1 MCRSRVDHRDEF
13 YLHWHAHKSWHSLAA
28 SLVNCGL
35 SASGPRRAGALGVR
49 SERYDSGTGAHLF
62 HGTEQ
67 NRAYQSSEYNILYG
81 TEYVPMPN
89 LDRRTICQTQ
99 YTERM
104 HATLV
109 HRATC
114 GTGSE
119 RAVPER
125 ERRETMWRA
134 RSEIECQI
142 TLRQPGQRIRRRQRP
157 QNSHL

>member
-1 MCRSRVDHRDEF
+1 MCAVSCKCCGTCRYVRGYTPRVHGI
-13 YLHWHAHKSWHSLAA
+13 S
-28 SLVNCGL
+28 
-35 SASGPRRAGALGVR
+35 PRCTYAGADVR
-49 SERYDSGTGAHLF
+49 SERHDSGTGAHLF

-99 YTERM
+99 YTKRM

-114 GTGSE
+114 GAGSE

-142 TLRQPGQRIRRRQRP
+142 NPRWVGHRIRLRQPRRHRP
-157 QNSHL
+157 QKSHL

>member
-1 MCRSRVDHRDEF
+1 MCAVSCKCCATCRYVRGYTPCVHVIPPPMHVRG
-13 YLHWHAHKSWHSLAA
+13 
-28 SLVNCGL
+28 CG
-35 SASGPRRAGALGVR
+35 RAVR
-49 SERYDSGTGAHLF
+49 AVYDSGTGAHLF

-99 YTERM
+99 YTKRM

-114 GTGSE
+114 GAGSE

-142 TLRQPGQRIRRRQRP
+142 TLRRRQRQRIRP
-157 QNSHL
+157 PHL

>member
-1 MCRSRVDHRDEF
+1 MCAVSC
-13 YLHWHAHKSWHSLAA
+13 KC
-28 SLVNCGL
+28 CGTCRYVR
-35 SASGPRRAGALGVR
+35 GYTPCVHGTPPRCTYAGADVR
-49 SERYDSGTGAHLF
+49 SEWYDSDTGAHLF
-62 HGTEQ
+62 YGTEQ

-99 YTERM
+99 YTKRM

-114 GTGSE
+114 GAGSE

-134 RSEIECQI
+134 RSEIECQM
-142 TLRQPGQRIRRRQRP
+142 TRWCGRKQRIRRLQRP
-157 QNSHL
+157 QSSHL

>member
-1 MCRSRVDHRDEF
+1 MCAVSCKCCSTCRYVRACTPCVHGTPPRCT
-13 YLHWHAHKSWHSLAA
+13 YAHAD
-28 SLVNCGL
+28 
-35 SASGPRRAGALGVR
+35 VR

-67 NRAYQSSEYNILYG
+67 NRAYQSSESSEYNILYG

-99 YTERM
+99 YTKRM

-114 GTGSE
+114 GAGSE
-119 RAVPER
+119 RGVPER
-125 ERRETMWRA
+125 EKRETMWRA
-134 RSEIECQI
+134 RSEAACQI
-142 TLRQPGQRIRRRQRP
+142 KRRERRRRHRP
-157 QNSHL
+157 QQAQV